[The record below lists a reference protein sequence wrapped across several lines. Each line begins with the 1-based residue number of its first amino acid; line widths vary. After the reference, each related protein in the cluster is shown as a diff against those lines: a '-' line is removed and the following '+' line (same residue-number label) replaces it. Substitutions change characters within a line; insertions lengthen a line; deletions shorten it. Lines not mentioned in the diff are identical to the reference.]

1 MEKKY
6 RDCHLY
12 YQVAREAVQL
22 EKDGEYDRAAK
33 VWAKAEFL
41 SINWLNEKWARQRS
55 DFCYSQINRE
65 RIRKEFEGKKS
76 KGGAA

>member
-1 MEKKY
+1 MQKKY

-33 VWAKAEFL
+33 VWAKANRE
-41 SINWLNEKWARQRS
+41 SRNPANQQWSDNRA
-55 DFCYSQINRE
+55 DFCIMQNIRSK
-65 RIRKEFEGKKS
+65 RKEVGV
-76 KGGAA
+76 